1 MKYKLVKQVVH
12 DDVLRNS
19 FINLAIKTFDLS
31 LKSGTKKAT
40 GPSPIFLMR
49 LLIIIK

>member
-19 FINLAIKTFDLS
+19 FINLAIKTFDSL